1 MNDVKSYE
9 KSYMINDTSVQ
20 IITDHKSKYN
30 DVLCCFLQC
39 NVIKFFTINVWGL
52 LMYSM
57 LLQNI

>member
-9 KSYMINDTSVQ
+9 KSYMINDISV
-20 IITDHKSKYN
+20 ITDHKSKYN
-30 DVLCCFLQC
+30 DVLCCFLQF

-52 LMYSM
+52 LMYTM